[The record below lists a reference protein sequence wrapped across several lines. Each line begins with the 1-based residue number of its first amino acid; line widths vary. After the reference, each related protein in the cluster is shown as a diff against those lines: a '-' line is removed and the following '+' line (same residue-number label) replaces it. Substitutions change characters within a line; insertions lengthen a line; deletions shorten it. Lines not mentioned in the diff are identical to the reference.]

1 MRGCGKTRAV
11 TITLPLSLEALRMAE
26 DEEETIMLD
35 RQSTKLAEAL
45 ARAEKHRVAP
55 KRPAP
60 VQFRALELTDFEAVS
75 RKQVELGNRL
85 LSMLPSPGIESAP
98 LDFVCQ
104 QLEELTGIEGY
115 RIFLHAMRVHGDNFQ
130 MPALGSFFVNRFT
143 LPPGNDVGVIA
154 AELSLFQGVLG
165 AMVGEPEHTSRR
177 IAPVGP
183 RDFGLGTYVL
193 LRLLDGLVANH
204 GMAPFVLGGSA
215 PGTEELAAIFGR
227 SLEVTEVVFLVSA
240 PEHAGFVRL
249 FLPSHMVQ
257 DLELFAQSAHANRH
271 RWRSIQKSALIR
283 ARVDIELG
291 IARVPLTRLELVDL
305 HVDDLLLPTEHALEL
320 EQVQAPDGPAR
331 LYIDRAGGKFIPV
344 EPILSQEG
352 GWRVRVLQDHIEI
365 AEDMMSQENTQDHAT
380 GASEATSHL
389 IEQAKITVEV
399 RVGNA
404 SMSVAEIG
412 AIQSGQVIDLEVPL
426 GQPVAL
432 VAGGE
437 QIGKGELVNIEG
449 RLGVRVLAR
458 Y

>member
-1 MRGCGKTRAV
+1 MAV
-11 TITLPLSLEALRMAE
+11 TINLPLSLEALRMAE

-35 RQSTKLAEAL
+35 RQSTRLAEAL
-45 ARAEKHRVAP
+45 ARSEKHRVAP
-55 KRPAP
+55 QRPAP
-60 VQFRALELTDFEAVS
+60 VQFRALGLADFEAVS
-75 RKQVELGNRL
+75 RKQAELGNRL
-85 LSMLPSPGIESAP
+85 LSILPSPGVESTP
-98 LDFVCQ
+98 LEFVCQ
-104 QLEELTGIEGY
+104 QLEELTGVEGY
-115 RIFLHAMRVHGDNFQ
+115 KIFLHALRVHPDGFQ
-130 MPALGSFFVNRFT
+130 APDLNSFFVSRFT
-143 LPPGNDVGVIA
+143 LPPSVDVGVIA
-154 AELSLFQGVLG
+154 AELSLLQGVLG
-165 AMVGEPEHTSRR
+165 AMVGEPDHTSRR

-193 LRLLDGLVANH
+193 LRLLDGLVSRH
-204 GMAPFVLGGSA
+204 GVPPFVLGGSA
-215 PGTEELAAIFGR
+215 PGGEELAAVFGR
-227 SLEVTEVVFLVSA
+227 GLEITEVVFLVSA
-240 PEHAGFVRL
+240 PEHAGFVRF
-249 FLPSHMVQ
+249 FLPAHMVQ
-257 DLELFAQSAHANRH
+257 DLELFAQSAPANEH

-283 ARVDIELG
+283 ARVDVELG

-305 HVDDLLLPTEHALEL
+305 HIEDLLLPTEHALAL
-320 EQVQAPDGPAR
+320 DQVQDPDGPAR
-331 LYIDRAGGKFIPV
+331 LYIDGAGGKFIPV
-344 EPILSQEG
+344 EPILSSEG
-352 GWRVRVLQDHIEI
+352 GWRVRVLQDHVEI
-365 AEDMMSQENTQDHAT
+365 AEDMMSQEKKQDHAT

-389 IEQAKITVEV
+389 IEQATITVEV